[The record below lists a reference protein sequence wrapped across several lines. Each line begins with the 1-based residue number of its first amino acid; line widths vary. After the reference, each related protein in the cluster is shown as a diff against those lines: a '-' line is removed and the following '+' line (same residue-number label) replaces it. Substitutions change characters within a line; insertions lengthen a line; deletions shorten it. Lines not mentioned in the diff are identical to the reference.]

1 MSFLAKEENR
11 ARRRS
16 LIASLLFWVG
26 FFVLAYLWVL
36 VRGTIPPEDEN
47 PYVVAGRIDFGYTQA
62 PGSALPQQTGSTT
75 APEPVITRPTESPVK
90 TPTPKPTPAP
100 TPTESTE
107 SESEESEEEEEVE
120 TETFQP
126 GGTPDASQPGDL
138 GSGLLEFG
146 EGDEGLQ
153 NRRLIHF
160 VAPRYTTQKEAR
172 IRFELFILPDGRVS
186 HARALTLQAPPELKA
201 AGIEAIQQWR
211 FSPARTN
218 QIQRV
223 TVTIRFRLR

>member
-1 MSFLAKEENR
+1 MNTLAQEESR

-16 LIASLLFWVG
+16 LTVSLVFWAG

-47 PYVVAGRIDFGYTQA
+47 PYVVAGRIDFGYMET
-62 PGSALPQQTGSTT
+62 PGSATPRHTGSAT
-75 APEPVITRPTESPVK
+75 APEPVVTRPTESPVK
-90 TPTPKPTPAP
+90 TPTPKPTP
-100 TPTESTE
+100 TPSSTESTD
-107 SESEESEEEEEVE
+107 SDSEESEEEEEVE
-120 TETFQP
+120 SETFQP
-126 GGTPDASQPGDL
+126 GGSPDASQPGDL

-160 VAPRYTTQKEAR
+160 VAPRYTAQKEAR
-172 IRFELFILPDGRVS
+172 IKFEIFILPDGSVS
-186 HARALTLQAPPELKA
+186 HARALSLQAPPELKA
-201 AGIEAIQQWR
+201 AGVEAIQQWR
-211 FSPARTN
+211 FSPVRTN